1 MSMKQF
7 RKPLVSAAIFTIGG
21 IAAMLLRFWLLKTG
35 VDDRGLL
42 VTGHVGYILSYILCF
57 ALPVALF
64 FVLGKQK
71 RQLHF
76 APTVL
81 SSVGFFVQAIGFG
94 FAAWTLLSYTT
105 LAMRTV
111 TGIFGIFAALCA
123 LVAGIYAILGCRTH
137 PLFFCPGALFFAC
150 FLFCRYQQWSAE
162 PELQRYVFQL
172 AAAVISMVAL
182 YQRSALGVSM
192 GSPRQYVVWSRSAIL
207 LCLAAIPGSQLPLLW
222 LCIAISFALDC
233 CEEVAQ

>member
-1 MSMKQF
+1 MKQLM
-7 RKPLVSAAIFTIGG
+7 KPSVSAAVFALGG
-21 IAAMLLRFWLLKTG
+21 IVAMALRFWLLNAG

-42 VTGHVGYILSYILCF
+42 ITGHLGYILSYILCF
-57 ALPVALF
+57 ALPVCLF

-81 SSVGFFVQAIGFG
+81 SAVGFFIQAIGFG
-94 FAAWTLLSYTT
+94 LAAWTLLSYTT

-123 LVAGIYAILGCRTH
+123 LVAGIYAIRGYRTH

-172 AAAVISMVAL
+172 LAAVVSMLAL
-182 YQRSALGVSM
+182 YQRSALGVNM

-222 LCIAISFALDC
+222 LCTAMSFALDC

>member
-1 MSMKQF
+1 MKQLT
-7 RKPLVSAAIFTIGG
+7 KPSVSAAVFALGG
-21 IAAMLLRFWLLKTG
+21 VAAMLLRFWLLKAG

-42 VTGHVGYILSYILCF
+42 VTGHLGYILSYILCF
-57 ALPVALF
+57 ALPVTLF

-71 RQLHF
+71 RHLHF
-76 APTVL
+76 APTIL
-81 SSVGFFVQAIGFG
+81 SAVGFFVQAIGFG
-94 FAAWTLLSYTT
+94 IAAWTLLSYTT

-111 TGIFGIFAALCA
+111 TGVFGIAAALCCV
-123 LVAGIYAILGCRTH
+123 VAGIYAIRGYRTH

-172 AAAVISMVAL
+172 AAAVVSMFAL
-182 YQRSALGVSM
+182 YQRSALGVKM
-192 GSPRQYVVWSRSAIL
+192 GSPRQYVLWSRSAVL

>member
-1 MSMKQF
+1 MKQLT
-7 RKPLVSAAIFTIGG
+7 KPSVSAAVFALGG
-21 IAAMLLRFWLLKTG
+21 VAAMVLRFWLLKTG

-42 VTGHVGYILSYILCF
+42 VTGHLGYILSYILCF
-57 ALPVALF
+57 ALPVTLF

-71 RQLHF
+71 CHLHF

-81 SSVGFFVQAIGFG
+81 SAAGFFVQAIGFG
-94 FAAWTLLSYTT
+94 IAAWTLLSYTT

-111 TGIFGIFAALCA
+111 TGVFGIAAALCCV
-123 LVAGIYAILGCRTH
+123 VAGIYAIRGYRTH

-172 AAAVISMVAL
+172 AAAVVSMFAL
-182 YQRSALGVSM
+182 YQRSALGAKM
-192 GSPRQYVVWSRSAIL
+192 GSPRQYVLWSRSAVL

-222 LCIAISFALDC
+222 LCIAISFALDR

>member
-1 MSMKQF
+1 MSMKLF
-7 RKPLVSAAIFTIGG
+7 RKPMVSAAIFTLGG
-21 IAAMLLRFWLLKTG
+21 IAAMLLRFWLLKSG

-42 VTGHVGYILSYILCF
+42 VTGHLGYILSYILCLF
-57 ALPVALF
+57 LPIFLF

-71 RQLHF
+71 RHLHF
-76 APTVL
+76 APTPL
-81 SSVGFFVQAIGFG
+81 ASVGYFIQAVGFG
-94 FAAWTLLSYTT
+94 IAAWTLLSYTT

-111 TGIFGIFAALCA
+111 TGIFGIAAALCC
-123 LVAGIYAILGCRTH
+123 VIAGIYAIRGYRTH

-172 AAAVISMVAL
+172 VAAVISMFAL
-182 YQRSALGVSM
+182 YQRSALGAKI
-192 GSPRQYVVWSRSAIL
+192 GSSRQYIVWSRSAVL
-207 LCLAAIPGSQLPLLW
+207 MCLAAIPGSQLPLLW
-222 LCIAISFALDC
+222 LCTAMSFALDC

>member
-1 MSMKQF
+1 MSMKQLS
-7 RKPLVSAAIFTIGG
+7 KPTTSAAVFALGG
-21 IAAMLLRFWLLKTG
+21 MIVMALRFWLLNTG

-42 VTGHVGYILSYILCF
+42 VTGHLGYILSYILCLG
-57 ALPVALF
+57 LPVSLLIA
-64 FVLGKQK
+64 LGKEK

-76 APTVL
+76 SPNVISAA
-81 SSVGFFVQAIGFG
+81 GFFAQAIGFG

-111 TGIFGIFAALCA
+111 SGVFGIAAAICN
-123 LVAGIYAILGCRTH
+123 LVAGVYAIRGYRTH
-137 PLFFCPGALFFAC
+137 PLFFCPGTLFFAC

-172 AAAVISMVAL
+172 AAAVVSMFAL
-182 YQRSALGVSM
+182 YQRSALGVNM
-192 GSPRQYVVWSRSAIL
+192 GSPRQYVLWSRSAVL

-222 LCIAISFALDC
+222 LCIAISFALDR
-233 CEEVAQ
+233 CEETAQ

>member
-1 MSMKQF
+1 MSMKQLT
-7 RKPLVSAAIFTIGG
+7 KPSVSAAVFALGG
-21 IAAMLLRFWLLKTG
+21 IAAMVLRYWLLKAG

-42 VTGHVGYILSYILCF
+42 VTGHLGYILSYILCL
-57 ALPVALF
+57 ALPIALF

-71 RQLHF
+71 RGLHF
-76 APTVL
+76 APMPL
-81 SSVGFFVQAIGFG
+81 ASVGFFVQAVGFG
-94 FAAWTLLSYTT
+94 IAAWTLLSYTT

-111 TGIFGIFAALCA
+111 TGIFGIVAALCA
-123 LVAGIYAILGCRTH
+123 IVSGIYAIRGYRTH

-172 AAAVISMVAL
+172 AAAVLSMFAL
-182 YQRSALGVSM
+182 YQRSALGVNM
-192 GSPRQYVVWSRSAIL
+192 GSSRQYLVWSRSAIL

-222 LCIAISFALDC
+222 LCTAMSFVLDC
-233 CEEVAQ
+233 CEETEQ

>member
-7 RKPLVSAAIFTIGG
+7 RKPWVSAAIFSLGG
-21 IAAMLLRFWLLKTG
+21 IAAMALRFWLLKQG
-35 VDDRGLL
+35 LDDRGLL
-42 VTGHVGYILSYILCF
+42 VTGHLGYILSYVLSV

-64 FVLGKQK
+64 FTLDQKQT
-71 RQLHF
+71 LHF
-76 APTVL
+76 APTPL
-81 SSVGFFVQAIGFG
+81 AAVGFFIQAVGFG
-94 FAAWTLLSYTT
+94 LAAWTLLSYTT

-111 TGIFGIFAALCA
+111 TGVFGIASALCA
-123 LVAGIYAILGCRTH
+123 IVAGIYALRGYRTH

-172 AAAVISMVAL
+172 AAAVVSMFAM
-182 YQRSALGVSM
+182 YQRSALGVDM
-192 GSPRQYVVWSRSAIL
+192 GSSRQYLLWSRSATL

-222 LCIAISFALDC
+222 LAMAIFFALDG
-233 CEEVAQ
+233 CEEKVQ